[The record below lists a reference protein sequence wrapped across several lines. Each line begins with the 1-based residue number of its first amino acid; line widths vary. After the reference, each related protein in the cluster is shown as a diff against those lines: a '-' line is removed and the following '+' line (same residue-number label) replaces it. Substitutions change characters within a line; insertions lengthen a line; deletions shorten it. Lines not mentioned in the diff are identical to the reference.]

1 MSEIKYQDAILETID
16 SLRRRKARPGIE
28 RIYHMLQRKNG
39 VTLEEVESALEH
51 LVEAEIVVK
60 VEYKGSTSYRNAAKW
75 RKSHVSGNILNST
88 DVTRTLIAAIKAL
101 GEEKEGATDGASLCD
116 IEKFLVTKNPQSKMT
131 KRRLTDAL
139 MREVDIGRVA
149 LHDNKYRLV
158 ARTITEAGSFRPL
171 KPSKRKRIKKT
182 HGPDFHHEPIGR
194 MGDPRCDYCTLTAKC
209 NRYGLK
215 EDLLICKDCSAKAH
229 PSCMNYSAELAER
242 SRRFPWQCIDC
253 KTCSVCDDAG
263 NADTLLFCDA
273 CDKGYHMVCHNPP
286 VLKKPLGKWVCEVCI
301 QDDDLILDHESSSSD
316 KMDDDLQSTDI
327 DSVAASP
334 DSMITEDSQI
344 SMQVDDSLPMKEID
358 ASCSSTDSN
367 INKGIS
373 TVLPEGDAR
382 PSEWDINQVVNYF
395 HENGFSDQALAF
407 QEQEIDGKS
416 LLLLKRSD
424 VLTGL
429 ALKLGPA
436 LKIYQHVAKL
446 QTQPDLPGL

>member
-1 MSEIKYQDAILETID
+1 MSEIKYQDDILETID
-16 SLRRRKARPGIE
+16 ALRRRKARPGIE

-51 LVEAEIVVK
+51 LVEAEIVIK

-75 RKSHVSGNILNST
+75 RKSHVSGNVLNST
-88 DVTRTLIAAIKAL
+88 DVTRTLIAAIKSI
-101 GEEKEGATDGASLCD
+101 GEEKEGATPDGASFPD
-116 IEKFLVTKNPQSKMT
+116 IEKFLNAKSPQSKLT

-139 MREVDIGRVA
+139 TREVDIGRVA

-158 ARTITEAGSFRPL
+158 ARNITEAGSFRPQ
-171 KPSKRKRIKKT
+171 KPAKRKRIKKT

-194 MGDPRCDYCTLTAKC
+194 MGDPRCDYCTLTARC

-215 EDLLICKDCSAKAH
+215 EDLLICKDCNAKAH
-229 PSCMNYSAELAER
+229 PSCMNYSTELAER
-242 SRRFPWQCIDC
+242 SRRSPWQCIDC
-253 KTCSVCDDAG
+253 KTCTMCDDAG

-273 CDKGYHMVCHNPP
+273 CDKGYHMVCHSPP

-301 QDDDLILDHESSSSD
+301 QDDDLILDRDSSSSER
-316 KMDDDLQSTDI
+316 MDDDLHSTDM
-327 DSVAASP
+327 DSVATSP
-334 DSMITEDSQI
+334 EPMLTDDSMNH
-344 SMQVDDSLPMKEID
+344 MQDESTPKKNVDAICACIETGVEFPLVEIH
-358 ASCSSTDSN
+358 
-367 INKGIS
+367 
-373 TVLPEGDAR
+373 PE
-382 PSEWDINQVVNYF
+382 EWDINQVVNYF
-395 HENGFSDQALAF
+395 HENGFIDQAPAF

-436 LKIYQHVAKL
+436 LKIYQHIAKL
-446 QTQPDLPGL
+446 QTEPNLPGQ